1 MNDLPAPSGNNPINT
16 NTPINQPGVS
26 TRVNKEIETGRA
38 ESPFRPAGQEVEV
51 SPEVVSSGVKV
62 QPTAIPIPSQVS
74 QLGVKPA
81 GQNIPAAAP
90 DVNLP
95 LSDDQI
101 AAGLKQSVWSS
112 WRWLSEWCVRKLKQV
127 HTGLKNIH
135 GKLTRVR
142 Q

>member
-1 MNDLPAPSGNNPINT
+1 MNDLPAPSGNNPIYT
-16 NTPINQPGVS
+16 DTPINQSGVS
-26 TRVNKEIETGRA
+26 AGVNKEIERGRA
-38 ESPFRPAGQEVEV
+38 ESPFRPTEQEVEV

-62 QPTAIPIPSQVS
+62 QPTAIPIPPQVS
-74 QLGVKPA
+74 QLGVKPV
-81 GQNIPAAAP
+81 GENIPTAAP

-101 AAGLKQSVWSS
+101 VAGLKQGVWSS

-127 HTGLKNIH
+127 HTGVKNIH